1 MDFESTPDG
10 LTLHV
15 RALPTQY
22 RLGYSFGGDSVEW
35 VHDFGPD
42 VLPIGFDGAMFA
54 LVATGHSQPWP
65 YDAPEVGFR
74 SITEEYFDE
83 GWTDYQSEQE

>member
-1 MDFESTPDG
+1 
-10 LTLHV
+10 
-15 RALPTQY
+15 
-22 RLGYSFGGDSVEW
+22 
-35 VHDFGPD
+35 
-42 VLPIGFDGAMFA
+42 MFA